1 MKKERNTILIAL
13 FALFVLSCPAKSIAQ
28 NNPPIADAGSSR
40 YAAQDPVVLDG
51 TGSYDPDDSGILSY
65 TWRQIAGP
73 SVIIIDANT
82 ATPTI
87 GGSMQPGIGRN
98 PVPTIGG
105 FTQTDAIQ
113 ECEFELEVSDGE
125 LTSLP
130 DTVKVIIVPDF
141 GADTLRQENPP
152 FDRNKPTLIY
162 FGGGNCVTGGGSSW
176 SKGAWN
182 SRANVIS
189 FPNGYG
195 PDASVGGLRTYY
207 RNGDMIIVYLSSV
220 APDYKQPI
228 QTSGYSTGG
237 QPAIDVGIHLNQ
249 IYADARY
256 AVNRVTFLDARA
268 CRNFS
273 DSIRQFLASSV
284 DGEQCWIDNHRGN
297 TDGPYPSWP
306 SFYPNVL
313 RVGSSLSHA
322 GVPTWY
328 KNSLTSSD
336 MNQFNNGVIA
346 GAYWSVIGPGK
357 NLQLASTPDTLT
369 YTFQWYGDA
378 SSGYM
383 DYYDE
388 GQNPGRLPE
397 PVTLIGPA
405 DGAVVDANGAL
416 LSCEE
421 SENAVGYK
429 LLFGSDPYRVMDY
442 GIISETPSPPTEV
455 ITTFPFEQTWWT
467 VKVRD
472 RYGSTIYADPIYINA
487 ENVTPPV
494 QKKIENVTI
503 GKGYGSIQDAID
515 EAEPGDEIVIGAATY
530 QYLEKIN
537 FKGKNLT
544 VRSTDPNDPAIVA
557 ATVINGGDQGS
568 VVTFSGGEEA
578 NCVLAGLT
586 ITGGNTGIYCYGA
599 SPTIANCTIAE
610 SRAVAIELWSGSDPT
625 IINCTII
632 GDVIVRPIVE
642 NLTTGE
648 KYDYIQDAIDFALA
662 GDEIV
667 VNPGVYQE
675 NISFKGKN
683 LMLRSTDPNDPAIVA
698 ATIIN
703 GGNKGSAVTF
713 SYAEDANCVLAG
725 FTITDAN
732 NGIYCSGASPTITN
746 CSIAGNAVAGIELWG
761 SNPTIIDCT
770 IAENG
775 AVGIYCEQSEAA
787 ITNCNITGNSGAG
800 IQLYNG
806 SNPTITNCCIADNA
820 GAGIEMQ
827 VYKSGR
833 FTIFNYPIITNCT
846 IAGNLQH
853 GISGGIPTIANSIIW
868 ANSPQQI
875 ADTQGSVTYSNVQGG
890 WAGEGNIDADPLFAD
905 PDNGDYHLK
914 SQAGRWD
921 ADSQSWVVDDVTS
934 PCIDAGDPGTPVGL
948 EPLPNGGIIN
958 MGAYGGTDE
967 ASKSSAN

>member
-1 MKKERNTILIAL
+1 MTKERNTILIVLIAL
-13 FALFVLSCPAKSIAQ
+13 CVLCPAKSMAQ
-28 NNPPIADAGSSR
+28 NSPPIADAGLSR

-51 TGSYDPDDSGILSY
+51 TGSFDPDNSGLLSY

-73 SVIIIDANT
+73 SVVIIDANT

-87 GGSMQPGIGRN
+87 AGSIQTGTGRGGLPTI
-98 PVPTIGG
+98 TIGG

-113 ECEFELEVSDGE
+113 ECEFELVVSDGE

-141 GADTLRQENPP
+141 GADTLQQANPP
-152 FDRNKPTLIY
+152 FDRNKPTLIF
-162 FGGGNCVTGGGSSW
+162 FGGGNCVTGSGSW
-176 SKGAWN
+176 SSPAWAEK
-182 SRANVIS
+182 ANIIN
-189 FPNGYG
+189 FPTYG
-195 PDASVGGLRTYY
+195 PDASFEGLRTYY
-207 RNGDMIIVYLSSV
+207 RYGDRIIVYLSSV

-228 QTSGYSTGG
+228 QTSGFSTGG
-237 QPAIDVGIHLNQ
+237 QPAIDVGIRLNLT
-249 IYADARY
+249 YVDARY
-256 AVNRVTFLDARA
+256 AVNRVTFFDSTRY
-268 CRNFS
+268 CRDYPFS
-273 DSIRQFLASSV
+273 ISQFLDSSV
-284 DGEQCWIDNHRGN
+284 DGEQCWIDNYTSN
-297 TDGPYPSWP
+297 TTSPTPAWP
-306 SFYPNVL
+306 SLYPNVL
-313 RVGSSLSHA
+313 NAGSTLSHA
-322 GVPTWY
+322 GVRDWY
-328 KNSLTSSD
+328 RNSLTGSD

-369 YTFQWYGDA
+369 YTFQWYGSS

-383 DYYDE
+383 DFDDE
-388 GQNPGRLPE
+388 STYPGRLPE
-397 PVTLIGPA
+397 PVTLVGPE
-405 DGAVVDANGAL
+405 DGALVDANGAV

-421 SENAVGYK
+421 SENAVGYQ
-429 LLFGSDPYRVMDY
+429 LLFGPDPYRVMDY
-442 GIISETPSPPTEV
+442 GIICDTPSPPTEV

-472 RYGSTIYADPIYINA
+472 QYGSTIYADPICINA

-557 ATVINGGDQGS
+557 TTVINGGDQGS
-568 VVTFSGGEEA
+568 AVTFPGGEEA

-586 ITGGNTGIYCYGA
+586 ITGGNTGISCYGA

-610 SRAVAIELWSGSDPT
+610 SRGVAIELWSGSDLT

-648 KYDYIQDAIDFALA
+648 KYNYIQDAIDFALA

-667 VNPGVYQE
+667 VGEGISEE
-675 NISFKGKN
+675 NINFKGKN
-683 LMLRSTDPNDPAIVA
+683 LTLRSTDPNDPAIVA
-698 ATIIN
+698 ATVIN
-703 GGNKGSAVTF
+703 GGGKGSAVTF
-713 SYAEDANCVLAG
+713 SNAEDANCVLAG

-732 NGIYCSGASPTITN
+732 NGIYCSGASPAITN
-746 CSIAGNAVAGIELWG
+746 CSISANVSAGIKLF
-761 SNPTIIDCT
+761 
-770 IAENG
+770 
-775 AVGIYCEQSEAA
+775 QS
-787 ITNCNITGNSGAG
+787 
-800 IQLYNG
+800 

-820 GAGIEMQ
+820 GAGIEMWA
-827 VYKSGR
+827 YKAGR
-833 FTIFNYPIITNCT
+833 VTIFNYPIITNCT
-846 IAGNLQH
+846 IAGNQQH
-853 GISGGIPTIANSIIW
+853 GISGGIPTITNSIIW

-875 ADTQGSVTYSNVQGG
+875 ADTKGTFSVTYSNVQGG
-890 WAGEGNIDADPLFAD
+890 WPGEGNIDADPLFAD
-905 PDNGDYHLK
+905 ADNGDYHLK
-914 SQAGRWD
+914 SQAGRFDPDTQTWI
-921 ADSQSWVVDDVTS
+921 VDDVTS
-934 PCIDAGDPGTPVGL
+934 LCIDAGDPSTPVGL

-958 MGAYGGTDE
+958 MGAYGGTAE
-967 ASKSSAN
+967 ASKSPEN